1 MGGKNGKIYNKL
13 VPIQNTLPQSFHAV
27 TNTRFRNKNLCPR
40 IKRRKQHFNS
50 KIEGGSKT
58 MNFKELLL
66 ESIDDGLSVLGESGK
81 QVVYYHLKENFKI
94 KRQDIPYKIEEFTDA
109 IERIFGAGAQ
119 ILEIKI
125 MRCLFKKGGY
135 TIKKYSKLPNLTFIE
150 YITTAKLAMNNY
162 TNGKE
167 HKLNTDYKQ
176 KRKNTLGRP
185 HKTPNAYHPNASLS
199 KVIL

>member
-1 MGGKNGKIYNKL
+1 
-13 VPIQNTLPQSFHAV
+13 
-27 TNTRFRNKNLCPR
+27 
-40 IKRRKQHFNS
+40 
-50 KIEGGSKT
+50 
-58 MNFKELLL
+58 MNFKELLM

-81 QVVYYHLKENFKI
+81 QVVYYHLEENFKI

-109 IERIFGAGAQ
+109 IERIFGDGAK

-135 TIKKYSKLPNLTFIE
+135 TLKKHSKLPNLTFVE
-150 YITTAKLAMNNY
+150 YITTAKLAMNNSA
-162 TNGKE
+162 NGKE

-176 KRKNTLGRP
+176 KRKNTLGRQR
-185 HKTPNAYHPNASLS
+185 KTPNAYHPNASLS